1 MKSYNKNYFN
11 LCFSM
16 AIGILITA
24 CATNLDYQG
33 GYAQATPR
41 STANLTLPP
50 GLTAPTD
57 NNNYKMLNLQQQG
70 YQLNNIN
77 NMNLIIAGSEIW
89 LQVKQQSVNQVW
101 PVMLAFLNEQNLN
114 IKLQDP
120 TTGLIQTDWANRNNV
135 VKETGIRA
143 LFDDIG
149 WGNQYS
155 LQSQYTYRINLWQN
169 ESNTLIFVTDY
180 QMNEVYPGCVNNPGG
195 SIFNHPSDGQITKW
209 MPIPPN
215 PQVQLAFL
223 QQFMVFA
230 GLSPEKAKQ
239 VVAPANNVVAE
250 IENAVVK
257 NNTLIVNDQ
266 FDRTWWRTGI
276 ALERANLGIA
286 DKNRSSGEYYVYPLQ
301 DDVDNPQPG
310 FFAKLFGNDSNS
322 LKLPKAKYTIK
333 LQQSNDKTNITMS
346 LYPGAVDKKFE
357 SNQKMFLDLLQ
368 KQLK

>member
-1 MKSYNKNYFN
+1 MKLYNKNYFK
-11 LCFSM
+11 LSFSII
-16 AIGILITA
+16 IGVVTA
-24 CATNLDYQG
+24 SCANNLDYQG
-33 GYAQATPR
+33 GYSQATPR
-41 STANLTLPP
+41 STTNLTLPP

-57 NNNYKMLNLQQQG
+57 NNSYKMLNLQQQG

-77 NMNLIIAGSEIW
+77 NMNLVLAGSEIW

-101 PVMLAFLNEQNLN
+101 PVMLAFLNAQNLN

-120 TTGLIQTDWANRNNV
+120 STGLIQTEWAARNNV

-180 QMNEVYPGCVNNPGG
+180 QMNEVYPSCVNNPGG
-195 SIFNHPSDGQITKW
+195 TIYSHPSDIQITKW

-215 PQVQLAFL
+215 PQIQLEFL

-239 VVAPANNVVAE
+239 IATPATNPNVVTDNAVISNNV
-250 IENAVVK
+250 
-257 NNTLIVNDQ
+257 LIVNDQ

-276 ALERANLGIA
+276 ALERANLGIN
-286 DKNRSSGEYYVYPLQ
+286 DKNRSTGEYYVYPLQ

-310 FFAKLFGNDSNS
+310 FFDKLFGNNSNT
-322 LKLPKAKYTIK
+322 LKVPKTKYIIK
-333 LQQSNDKTNITMS
+333 LQQLNDKTNITMS
-346 LYPGAVDKKFE
+346 LYPGAVDKNFA
-357 SNQKMFLDLLQ
+357 SNQKLFLELLQ